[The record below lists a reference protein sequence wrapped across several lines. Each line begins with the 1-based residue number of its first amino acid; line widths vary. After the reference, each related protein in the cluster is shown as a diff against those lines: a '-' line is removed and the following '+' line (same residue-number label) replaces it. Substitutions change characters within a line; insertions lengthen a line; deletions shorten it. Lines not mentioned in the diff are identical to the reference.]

1 MYNGISEFVHRKPFE
16 LDNFQMRW
24 RRRFADSVFRLSSF
38 FFPFPVPSK
47 IASILLPGGISV
59 TQLSPTLMAAR
70 GEMNSLDFSC

>member
-38 FFPFPVPSK
+38 FFSVSRSLQDSFHP
-47 IASILLPGGISV
+47 IARRHKRHAVITYVNGG
-59 TQLSPTLMAAR
+59 
-70 GEMNSLDFSC
+70 